1 MQRASTIWTPLLIVE
16 SPKCYPSGKGKTMEL
31 LKDFLIDDIKIPAEF
46 KTTEPGAKKIARAE
60 GRYSRTGTLPTAII
74 VNDDN
79 MLIDGYITYLLAV
92 KHNIKRFDVYR
103 GYYETISAV
112 HGHCSNAFDWEVPAA
127 LIGKIEVG
135 DKVSVITK
143 RGVRKVRV
151 VGVMRQQCP
160 EYGKKL
166 QRVLRIE
173 RKGRL
178 YGNGQERAEA
188 SKRYTPEVQ

>member
-16 SPKCYPSGKGKTMEL
+16 SQKCYPSGKGKTMEL

-46 KTTEPGAKKIARAE
+46 KTTEP
-60 GRYSRTGTLPTAII
+60 
-74 VNDDN
+74 
-79 MLIDGYITYLLAV
+79 
-92 KHNIKRFDVYR
+92 
-103 GYYETISAV
+103 
-112 HGHCSNAFDWEVPAA
+112 
-127 LIGKIEVG
+127 
-135 DKVSVITK
+135 
-143 RGVRKVRV
+143 GVRKVRV

-178 YGNGQERAEA
+178 YGNGQERAET